1 MPGLFKKHCVLI
13 SLLIFCIFI
22 YIAGIT
28 PSFSSDDYIHLINNQ
43 AASLQEA
50 LKVFIEPFGREYRPM
65 VRISLWL
72 NHLMGDTALSFKVTN
87 LFLHL
92 GCVLL
97 LYILL
102 MRIGLSKA
110 TNIIATSI
118 FAVHPIHTTSIHF
131 ILGRTDLVAALFYLA
146 TLASIANWN
155 LRPTRTGY
163 FLSVVWFV
171 AALASKEMSVT
182 LPLLMAAILL
192 MQAGTIDALV
202 IRKILRQVSP
212 FIIITG
218 VYVLTRIIQWSQMP
232 DSVAVY
238 TNYSVPHVINN
249 YLQWLFA
256 LGYPFDLYIAQEW
269 LISKPLIFI
278 LCCLGTGILILIG
291 GWLAWRDNL
300 ERLYKAPLLWLGIV
314 WLLLTLI
321 PMSGGNPHRWYLY
334 LPSAGFGIAIAAA
347 WESLHHHRK
356 LANGFL
362 LILLAIYSVETFRQ
376 SYIWYVQH
384 QRNEFFLQEFARQN
398 LHKEKELYFAN
409 IPFGYKS
416 AFMFTHSALGEAIK
430 YRYGEAPTIY
440 PLSYLNI
447 TDATN
452 LAITENKNV
461 ISFSLKPDAFEFF
474 LWNASERRF
483 TGPELSVIYN
493 LERKLEQVESNN
505 KKISRYSI
513 AVPEHHAVPI
523 YYFDGKKIRRFDP
536 LY

>member
-1 MPGLFKKHCVLI
+1 LSGFVKKHGALI
-13 SLLIFCIFI
+13 SLLIFSIFI

-50 LKVFIEPFGREYRPM
+50 LKVFVEPFGREYRPM

-72 NHLMGDTALSFKVTN
+72 NHLMGDTALAFKITN

-102 MRIGLSKA
+102 MQIGISKL

-163 FLSVVWFV
+163 FFSVVWFV

-182 LPLLMAAILL
+182 LPLLMGAILL
-192 MQAGTIDALV
+192 MQAGTLDALV
-202 IRKILRQVSP
+202 IRRVLRQVLP
-212 FIIITG
+212 FIIITS
-218 VYVLTRIIQWSQMP
+218 VYVLTRIVQWLQMP

-238 TNYSVPHVINN
+238 TNYSVPHLINN
-249 YLQWLFA
+249 YLQWFFA
-256 LGYPFDLYIAQEW
+256 LGYPFDLYVAQEW

-278 LCCLGTGILILIG
+278 FCCLGAGILILIG
-291 GWLAWRDNL
+291 GWLAWRNNL
-300 ERLYKAPLLWLGIV
+300 EGLYKTPLLWLGIV
-314 WLLLTLI
+314 WLLVTLI

-347 WESLHHHRK
+347 WESLNRHRK
-356 LANGFL
+356 LATGFL

-376 SYIWYVQH
+376 SYIWHVQH
-384 QRNEFFLQEFARQN
+384 QRNEFFLREFAKQN

-416 AFMFTHSALGEAIK
+416 AFMFTHSALGEAVK

-447 TDATN
+447 TDSTN
-452 LAITENKNV
+452 LAVAENKNT
-461 ISFSLKPDAFEFF
+461 ITFSLKPDAFEFF
-474 LWNASERRF
+474 LWNASKRRF
-483 TGPELSVIYN
+483 TGPEFSVVYN
-493 LERKLEQVESNN
+493 LERKLEQVESN

-513 AVPEHHAVPI
+513 LVPEHHAVPI

-536 LY
+536 SY